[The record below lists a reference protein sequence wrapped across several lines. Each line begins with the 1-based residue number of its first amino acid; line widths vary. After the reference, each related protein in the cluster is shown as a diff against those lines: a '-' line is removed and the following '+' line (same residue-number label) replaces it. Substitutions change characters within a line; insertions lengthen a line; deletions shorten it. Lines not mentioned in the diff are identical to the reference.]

1 MTGASPLSDVRV
13 RHEEDGDAAGGL
25 GSHNEDLGDVGGL
38 GGAAD
43 EGTVAGIIEIF
54 YAAVRIGL

>member
-13 RHEEDGDAAGGL
+13 RHEEDGDATSGL
-25 GSHNEDLGDVGGL
+25 GAHDKYLGDVGCLRGS
-38 GGAAD
+38 AD
-43 EGTVAGIIEIF
+43 EGAVAGIIEIF